1 MAPSCECRS
10 WSTHAQNNGVENQKG
25 TILLSLDF
33 LQVAP
38 GILEVNAAVN
48 DAKGEDAGVPIE
60 LFPLLVEC

>member
-1 MAPSCECRS
+1 M
-10 WSTHAQNNGVENQKG
+10 ENQKG